1 MTKVSFRIR
10 GFITLLT
17 ASSFIISLIS
27 GIILYFTPQGR
38 VAHWTHWTFWQLD
51 KETWAAMHINSSL
64 IFFLIVIF
72 HIYNNWKTLT
82 FYIRRKVSEVA
93 GLKLEL
99 IVTLILSFFIVVAS
113 IYNLQPFG
121 KIIQWN
127 DDIKNYWA
135 NKASAEPPMPH
146 AELLTVTEFSTKLN
160 IPLET
165 FQKKLSDRGWD
176 FAENET
182 ILQIA
187 ERNQISPADLYKI
200 LSTQSSGRNMA
211 SGNLRH
217 GGGWGRKSI
226 EDVCLS
232 AEKNVNDVLKMLAA
246 KGIQA
251 SKNDNIKDVA
261 ERYNLRPVD
270 LVEMIQGEN

>member
-1 MTKVSFRIR
+1 MAKVSFRIR

-17 ASSFIISLIS
+17 ASSFLISLVS

-38 VAHWTHWTFWQLD
+38 VANWTHWTFWQLD

-64 IFFLIVIF
+64 IFFLIIFF

-146 AELLTVTEFSTKLN
+146 AELLTVTEFSAKLN

-165 FQKKLSDRGWD
+165 FQKKLSDKGWD

-200 LSTQSSGRNMA
+200 LITQSSGRNMA
-211 SGNLRH
+211 SGNLQH

-226 EDVCLS
+226 GDVCQS
-232 AEKNVNDVLKMLAA
+232 MDKNVDEALKILAA

-251 SKNDNIKDVA
+251 SKEDNIKDVA
-261 ERYNLRPVD
+261 ERYNLRPFD
-270 LVEMIQGEN
+270 IVEMIQGEN

>member
-1 MTKVSFRIR
+1 
-10 GFITLLT
+10 
-17 ASSFIISLIS
+17 
-27 GIILYFTPQGR
+27 
-38 VAHWTHWTFWQLD
+38 
-51 KETWAAMHINSSL
+51 
-64 IFFLIVIF
+64 
-72 HIYNNWKTLT
+72 
-82 FYIRRKVSEVA
+82 
-93 GLKLEL
+93 LKLEL

-135 NKASAEPPMPH
+135 NQISAEPPMPH

-165 FQKKLSDRGWD
+165 FQKKLSDKGWD

-200 LSTQSSGRNMA
+200 LITQSSGRNMA
-211 SGNLRH
+211 SGNLQH

-226 EDVCLS
+226 GDVCQS
-232 AEKNVNDVLKMLAA
+232 MDKNVDEALKILAV

-251 SKNDNIKDVA
+251 SKDDNIKDVA
-261 ERYNLRPVD
+261 ERYNLRPFD
-270 LVEMIQGEN
+270 IVEMIQGEN